1 MKDYVLECCVD
12 SVESA
17 IAAEKGGATRLE
29 LCGNL
34 IIGGTTPGI
43 NLFLAVRERV
53 SLKIHVLIR
62 PRFGDFCYTDEE
74 FAMMLRDISLF
85 KKYGADGIVI
95 GALNPDGGLDCE
107 KMKEFLTAAGGMD
120 VTLHRAFDMC
130 RDPLQTLWEAKALGI
145 QTILTSGQKSSCMD
159 GIECIR
165 QLVQAADGSPD
176 ILVGG
181 GVNHSVIKELVDGT
195 NAKSFH
201 MSGKVNVES
210 RMTYR
215 KEDVSMGLPLM
226 SEYTIFRTDANEIRK
241 AQEILRG
248 C

>member
-17 IAAEKGGATRLE
+17 LAAEKGGANRLE
-29 LCGNL
+29 LCGSL

-53 SLKIHVLIR
+53 SLKIYVLIR

-74 FAMMLRDISLF
+74 FMIMLRDIALF
-85 KKYGADGIVI
+85 KKHGADGIVV
-95 GALNPDGGLDCE
+95 GALNPDGSLDCG
-107 KMKEFLTAAGGMD
+107 KMKELIAAAGGMR
-120 VTLHRAFDMC
+120 VTLHRAFDVC
-130 RDPLQTLWEAKALGI
+130 RNPLQALREAKALGVN
-145 QTILTSGQKSSCMD
+145 TILTSGQKNSCVD

-165 QLVQAADGSPD
+165 QLVETAHGFPD
-176 ILVGG
+176 ILIGG

-195 NAKSFH
+195 KAKSFH

-210 RMTYR
+210 KMTYR
-215 KEDVSMGLPLM
+215 KDDVSMGLPLM
-226 SEYTIFRTDANEIRK
+226 SEYTIFRTDAHEVEKVR
-241 AQEILRG
+241 EILRG